1 MEKQEVQTPRKRS
14 NVLGIIATAIGGF
27 AVLFVPQLA
36 LGPLV
41 CGILAI
47 VFGKKDKSKVGLI
60 LGIIGT
66 SLAGVSILLLM

>member
-1 MEKQEVQTPRKRS
+1 METQTSKKRS
-14 NVLGIIATAIGGF
+14 KILGIIATAVGGL
-27 AVLFVPQLA
+27 AVLIIPELA

-47 VFGKKDKSKVGLI
+47 VFGHKDKCKAGLI

-66 SLAGVSILLLM
+66 SLATLACLML